1 VQLGAARAVT
11 ASPEGP
17 AAIPTNGDRR
27 CHASHTPK
35 DEETTVRSHYLLLAA
50 VVAAATGAAL
60 AQAPDPNLAR
70 DLAATCSNCHGTN
83 GVSQGGTESLAGMP
97 KADLVRKMQDFKAG
111 RRAATV
117 MQQLAKGYS
126 DEQIDLIAGW
136 YAAQKATK

>member
-1 VQLGAARAVT
+1 M
-11 ASPEGP
+11 
-17 AAIPTNGDRR
+17 
-27 CHASHTPK
+27 
-35 DEETTVRSHYLLLAA
+35 RSHSLLLAA

-60 AQAPDPNLAR
+60 AQTPDPNLAR
-70 DLAATCSNCHGTN
+70 DLAATCSNCHGTD
-83 GVSQGGTESLAGMP
+83 GVSQGGTESLACIP

-136 YAAQKATK
+136 YAAQKAAK